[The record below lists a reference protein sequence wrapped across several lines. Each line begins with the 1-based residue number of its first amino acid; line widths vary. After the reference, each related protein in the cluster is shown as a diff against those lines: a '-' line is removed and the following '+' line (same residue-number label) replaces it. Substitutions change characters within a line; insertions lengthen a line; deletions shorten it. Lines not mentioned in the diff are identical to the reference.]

1 MVVWLS
7 EESTT
12 GICSGTTA
20 VFGSGKHILLW
31 LGNLSVGQVFQ
42 TLLLYVWI
50 SCVVNF
56 LISPGETF

>member
-31 LGNLSVGQVFQ
+31 LGNLSVGQVFPN
-42 TLLLYVWI
+42 TSLVCLDKL
-50 SCVVNF
+50 CC
-56 LISPGETF
+56 